1 MGWNIAWNIPL
12 RRRICCQCLL
22 ERVLFNSYTPVADM
36 PVRRL
41 AHMLRLDQAKHQAY
55 SWCCGAT
62 ANCPMALAAVDP
74 GVVRLDFDCV
84 PPDRFHGVVDMVND
98 MFDVVRARLEQRHI
112 AQVRVQIGWE

>member
-1 MGWNIAWNIPL
+1 
-12 RRRICCQCLL
+12 
-22 ERVLFNSYTPVADM
+22 M

-41 AHMLRLDQAKHQAY
+41 AHMLRLDQDEHQAY

-74 GVVRLDFDCV
+74 GVVPLDFDCV

-98 MFDVVRARLEQRHI
+98 MFDVVRARLEKHHI
-112 AQVRVQIGWE
+112 AQVGVTCSPALALCRPWSTGSKARRATRSTGGTSRGS